1 MRGYIIKRWASTSH
15 IAYRSRSKNYDSDR
29 LTQLHRLW
37 NILIFCFILLSYYA
51 HGPYSEQQR
60 RRSDRAFAQSDLRLC
75 CLQTKKNRFSYG
87 EAVLMPT
94 RSWTQYTLGTLCHNK
109 HGITYISKAKSR
121 YRQVLQGIGPYSMYT
136 QTKKLCPLDV
146 FVCQFQM
153 YERISFKFSPFKL

>member
-1 MRGYIIKRWASTSH
+1 MLMIHPANNKGADQTAHSDSLIC
-15 IAYRSRSKNYDSDR
+15 AYVVCKQKY
-29 LTQLHRLW
+29 
-37 NILIFCFILLSYYA
+37 
-51 HGPYSEQQR
+51 
-60 RRSDRAFAQSDLRLC
+60 
-75 CLQTKKNRFSYG
+75 KFSYG

-146 FVCQFQM
+146 YVCQFQM
-153 YERISFKFSPFKL
+153 YERISFKFSPYKLCDHLEINCT